1 MSVFISLIPSIAN
14 FALGCKK
21 MIDNQ
26 SSSFVN
32 EQILNYV
39 TLINDEM
46 QKVLHMYF
54 KSAIENLNYALH
66 ASEENKVDYIIQ
78 ARNRFV
84 DSTTIEVNENLIIAH
99 FGLALTQFLLNDKTN
114 GLNTLEKIKNIGYT
128 YSKDDDKFKQK
139 LCRMYKKSPDNIL
152 HGAMLLDIWQEHKKT
167 FGGKL
172 KDDEAFEY
180 CLEMSKFCR
189 YFVKKYNLDI
199 LNFRCLPEKKITGE
213 IFEQE
218 VELYISRDF
227 ATFKA
232 DVLNLINQF

>member
-39 TLINDEM
+39 TLINDEL

-66 ASEENKVDYIIQ
+66 ASEEHKVDYIIQ

-84 DSTTIEVNENLIIAH
+84 DATTIEVNENLIIAH

-114 GLNTLEKIKNIGYT
+114 GLNTLEKIKHIGYT
-128 YSKDDDKFKQK
+128 YSKDDNEFRQSCLTFKG
-139 LCRMYKKSPDNIL
+139 R
-152 HGAMLLDIWQEHKKT
+152 LLDFIMFSEV
-167 FGGKL
+167 FGL
-172 KDDEAFEY
+172 KYEKNIPNYMRMF
-180 CLEMSKFCR
+180 KFCR
-189 YFVKKYNLDI
+189 YFGKKYNLDPYNLDPYNLDI
-199 LNFRCLPEKKITGE
+199 HNFRCLQEKWRFAGDM
-213 IFEQE
+213 FEHE

-232 DVLNLINQF
+232 DVLDLIDLL

>member
-114 GLNTLEKIKNIGYT
+114 GLNTLEKIKHIGYT
-128 YSKDDDKFKQK
+128 YSKDDNEFRQRCLTFKGQLYDIIK
-139 LCRMYKKSPDNIL
+139 LFGMRDGIWPKYEKNMPLNYMRM
-152 HGAMLLDIWQEHKKT
+152 
-167 FGGKL
+167 
-172 KDDEAFEY
+172 
-180 CLEMSKFCR
+180 CKFCR
-189 YFVKKYNLDI
+189 YLVKKYNLDI
-199 LNFRCLPEKKITGE
+199 PNFRCLPEKKITRE

-232 DVLNLINQF
+232 DVLDLIELL

>member
-1 MSVFISLIPSIAN
+1 MSIFISLIPSIAN

-21 MIDNQ
+21 MINNQ

-46 QKVLHMYF
+46 QKVLHMCF

-66 ASEENKVDYIIQ
+66 ASEENKVDYILQ

-84 DSTTIEVNENLIIAH
+84 DATTIEVNENLIIAH

-128 YSKDDDKFKQK
+128 YSKDDDKFRQQ
-139 LCRMYKKSPDNIL
+139 LCLMYKKSPYNIL
-152 HGAMLLDIWQEHKKT
+152 HGAFMWQKNVSWQKYTKNVPLDLIRIN
-167 FGGKL
+167 
-172 KDDEAFEY
+172 
-180 CLEMSKFCR
+180 KFCS
-189 YFVKKYNLDI
+189 YFVKKYYLDI
-199 LNFRCLPEKKITGE
+199 PNFRCLPEKIITEE

-227 ATFKA
+227 AAFKA